1 MEIDELT
8 LHWLAGLLEGE
19 GSFTAGIPA
28 NPAKP
33 IISLQM
39 TDEDV
44 VAKVAAIFQVK
55 YHQVEMNH
63 EKGWRDTYRLR
74 IAGKKAVAVMKLLR
88 PLMGERRQ
96 GQIDKALA
104 CYNGDTRKVIT
115 LEQIEDIR
123 NRSQNGENVLTLAR
137 EYGISKSLAYAIRNG
152 YTHKSE

>member
-19 GSFTAGIPA
+19 GSFVAGVPA
-28 NPAKP
+28 NPTKP
-33 IISLQM
+33 IIALQM

-55 YHQVEMNH
+55 YHRVDMSH

-74 IAGKKAVAVMKLLR
+74 IAGKKAVSVMKLLR

-115 LEQIEDIR
+115 PEQIEAIR
-123 NRSQNGENVLTLAR
+123 SRSQNGENVLTLAR

-152 YTHKSE
+152 YRHKSE